1 MIYSKSTIQEK
12 IKDLNGWDFNDNSI
26 AKAYAFKNF
35 TEALGFIVQV
45 GCHSEKQ
52 NHHAE
57 IWNVY
62 NKVTLRLSTHDSGG
76 VTDKDLKLAKAIDEL
91 G

>member
-12 IKDLNGWDFNDNSI
+12 IKDLNGWVFKENSI
-26 AKAYAFKNF
+26 AKVYAFKNF
-35 TEALGFIVQV
+35 TEALAFIVQV
-45 GCHSEKQ
+45 GCLSEQQ

-62 NKVTLRLSTHDSGG
+62 NKVTLRLSTHDAGG

>member
-1 MIYSKSTIQEK
+1 MIYNESTILEK
-12 IKDLNGWDFNDNSI
+12 IKDLNGWDLKDNHLE
-26 AKAYAFKNF
+26 KAYVFKNF

-45 GCHSEKQ
+45 GCLSEKQ

-62 NKVTLRLSTHDSGG
+62 NKVTLRLSTHDAGG
-76 VTDKDLKLAKAIDEL
+76 VTDKDFKLAESIDKL
-91 G
+91 A

>member
-1 MIYSKSTIQEK
+1 MIYTQDTIQEK
-12 IKDLNGWDFNDNSI
+12 IEALNGWNFKDNSLV
-26 AKAYAFKNF
+26 KSFVFKTF
-35 TEALGFIVQV
+35 TEALAFIVQV

-62 NKVTLRLSTHDSGG
+62 NKVTLRLSTHDAGG
-76 VTDKDLKLAKAIDEL
+76 VTDKDFKLAKTIDGL

>member
-1 MIYSKSTIQEK
+1 MILSTTIIQEK
-12 IKDLNGWDFNDNSI
+12 TKELTGWEFKDNTLE
-26 AKAYAFKNF
+26 KAYVFKNF
-35 TEALGFIVQV
+35 SEALGFLVQV
-45 GCHSEKQ
+45 GCLSEKQ

-62 NKVTLRLSTHDSGG
+62 NKVTLRLSTHDAGG
-76 VTDKDLKLAKAIDEL
+76 VTDKDFKLAMAIDQL

>member
-1 MIYSKSTIQEK
+1 MIYNKSTIQKEIQELK
-12 IKDLNGWDFNDNSI
+12 GWGFKDNAID
-26 AKAYAFKNF
+26 KAYVFKNF
-35 TEALGFIVQV
+35 SEALAFIVQI
-45 GCHSEKQ
+45 GCVSEKQ

-62 NKVTLRLSTHDSGG
+62 NKVTLRLSTHDAGG
-76 VTDKDLKLAKAIDEL
+76 VTDKDFKLAVAIDQL

>member
-1 MIYSKSTIQEK
+1 MILSTSALQEK
-12 IKDLNGWDFNDNSI
+12 IKGLNGWELKDTNLE
-26 AKAYAFKNF
+26 KAYVFKNF
-35 TEALGFIVQV
+35 SEALAFIVQV
-45 GCHSEKQ
+45 GCLSEKQ

-62 NKVTLRLSTHDSGG
+62 NKVTLRLSTHDAGG
-76 VTDKDLKLAKAIDEL
+76 VTDKDFKLAMAIDQL

>member
-1 MIYSKSTIQEK
+1 MIYNKSTSQEQLEELK
-12 IKDLNGWDFNDNSI
+12 GWFFKDNAI
-26 AKAYAFKNF
+26 EKALVFKNF
-35 TEALGFIVQV
+35 SEALAFLVQV
-45 GCHSEKQ
+45 GCLSEKQ

-62 NKVTLRLSTHDSGG
+62 NKVTLRLSTHDAGG
-76 VTDKDLKLAKAIDEL
+76 VTEKDFKLAAAIDKL

>member
-1 MIYSKSTIQEK
+1 MIYNQNTIQDKTEA
-12 IKDLNGWDFNDNSI
+12 LNGWDFKDNSLE
-26 AKAYAFKNF
+26 KSFTFKTF
-35 TEALGFIVQV
+35 VEALAFIVQV

-62 NKVTLRLSTHDSGG
+62 NKVTLRLSTHDAGG
-76 VTDKDLKLAKAIDEL
+76 VTDKDLKLAKAIDGL
-91 G
+91 V

>member
-1 MIYSKSTIQEK
+1 MIYTQNTIQEK
-12 IKDLNGWDFNDNSI
+12 IEALNGWNFKDNSLV
-26 AKAYAFKNF
+26 KSFVFKTF
-35 TEALGFIVQV
+35 TEALAFIVQV

-62 NKVTLRLSTHDSGG
+62 NKVTLRLSTHDAGG
-76 VTDKDLKLAKAIDEL
+76 VTDKDIKLAAAIDKL
-91 G
+91 A

>member
-1 MIYSKSTIQEK
+1 MILSTTIIQEK
-12 IKDLNGWDFNDNSI
+12 TKDLTGWEFKDNNLE
-26 AKAYAFKNF
+26 KAYVFKNF
-35 TEALGFIVQV
+35 SEALAFIVQV
-45 GCHSEKQ
+45 GCLSEQQ

-62 NKVTLRLSTHDSGG
+62 NKVTLRLSTHDAGG
-76 VTDKDLKLAKAIDEL
+76 VTDKDFKLAMAIDQL

>member
-1 MIYSKSTIQEK
+1 MILSTTIIQEK
-12 IKDLNGWDFNDNSI
+12 TKELTGWEFKDNTLE
-26 AKAYAFKNF
+26 KAYVFKNF
-35 TEALGFIVQV
+35 SEALGFLVQV
-45 GCHSEKQ
+45 GCLSEKQ

-62 NKVTLRLSTHDSGG
+62 NKVTLRLSTHDAGG
-76 VTDKDLKLAKAIDEL
+76 VTDKDFKLAVAIDQL

>member
-1 MIYSKSTIQEK
+1 MIYTQNTIQEK
-12 IKDLNGWDFNDNSI
+12 IEALNGWNFKDNSLV
-26 AKAYAFKNF
+26 KSFVFKTF
-35 TEALGFIVQV
+35 TEALAFIVQV

-62 NKVTLRLSTHDSGG
+62 NKVTLRLSTHDAGG
-76 VTDKDLKLAKAIDEL
+76 VTDKDFKLAKTIDGL

>member
-1 MIYSKSTIQEK
+1 MIYTQNTIQEK
-12 IKDLNGWDFNDNSI
+12 IEALNGWNFKDNSLV
-26 AKAYAFKNF
+26 KSFVFKTF
-35 TEALGFIVQV
+35 TEALAFIVQV

-62 NKVTLRLSTHDSGG
+62 NKVTLRLSTHDAGG
-76 VTDKDLKLAKAIDEL
+76 VTDKDFKLAKAIDEL

>member
-1 MIYSKSTIQEK
+1 MIYNQNTIQEK
-12 IKDLNGWDFNDNSI
+12 IEALNGWNFKDNSLV
-26 AKAYAFKNF
+26 KSFVFKTF
-35 TEALGFIVQV
+35 TEALAFIVQV

-62 NKVTLRLSTHDSGG
+62 NKVTLRLSTHDAGG
-76 VTDKDLKLAKAIDEL
+76 VTGKDFKLAKAIDGL